1 MILSGKELSKSKKEE
16 FKATVESLK
25 EQTGRAPSLHVVL
38 VGEDPASKVYVGHKE
53 KLCQSVGV
61 TSVIH
66 RLAKNTEASELKT
79 LIKELNEDNQ
89 VDGILVQLPMPES
102 LKGFDPLKY
111 IDPKKDVDGL
121 SSLNMGLMI
130 KNEAYAEPCTP
141 KGIIE
146 LLKANKINLE
156 GLQAA
161 VIGRSEI
168 VGWPMAWM
176 LTRENATV
184 TVCHSKTKNIDEIL
198 KKADLVVVAAGKPHF
213 VDQSMLKD
221 NAVVIDVGIHRSES
235 GKLIGDVNPEGFSAK
250 NISHSPVPGGVG
262 PMTVSTLVDNLIGL
276 YKIKTKKSGH

>member
-1 MILSGKELSKSKKEE
+1 MILSGKELSKSKKED
-16 FKATVESLK
+16 FKSSVDDLK
-25 EQTGRAPSLHVVL
+25 EKTGRAPSLHVVL

-53 KLCQSVGV
+53 KLCQTVGV

-66 RLAKNTEASELKT
+66 RLESTTQASELKG
-79 LIKELNEDNQ
+79 LIERLNKDED
-89 VDGILVQLPMPES
+89 VDGILVQLPMPPS
-102 LKGFDPLKY
+102 LSGFDPLKF

-146 LLKANKINLE
+146 LLKANEIKLE
-156 GLQAA
+156 GTKAA

-184 TVCHSKTKNIDEIL
+184 TVCHSKTRNIDEIL
-198 KKADLVVVAAGKPHF
+198 KNSDLVVAAAGRPHF
-213 VDQSMLKD
+213 VNQNMLKD
-221 NAVVIDVGIHRSES
+221 GAVVVDVGIHRTEA
-235 GKLIGDVNPEGFSAK
+235 GKLIGDVNPEGFAER

-276 YKIKTKKSGH
+276 YKIKIKNADH